1 MNETVERDSTFV
13 IRGYELRSAI
23 IFVVAFIGVIC
34 NSFVALFTRRMKT
47 MNNPFGW
54 LTSSQATAEIVQ
66 CSVFAFYYAP
76 MVFFDISFMK
86 HHSNIIGS
94 VLLIFYDICIFSH
107 LVIAANRLCAICFP
121 LKYDVYF
128 SRRNTNIMIAV
139 IWIISFIVPLSFHGR
154 WECNLVYVDEVWA
167 FSFRND
173 KDCGL
178 ISWYAD
184 FSQDLSVAVLI
195 AIMDTVTI
203 VKVRLTAKEIASHSR
218 SVASKRKSDINFL
231 RQAVAQGV
239 VYATELFTY
248 FFIAWYV
255 TNKWLFWFC
264 TTMAWVL
271 VHTTDG
277 IVILSFNKEFRRLL
291 IAPIQQSSRVHA
303 SNSHNQQP
311 GHLNVN
317 SNSVR
322 QKI

>member
-1 MNETVERDSTFV
+1 
-13 IRGYELRSAI
+13 
-23 IFVVAFIGVIC
+23 
-34 NSFVALFTRRMKT
+34 
-47 MNNPFGW
+47 
-54 LTSSQATAEIVQ
+54 
-66 CSVFAFYYAP
+66 
-76 MVFFDISFMK
+76 MK
-86 HHSNIIGS
+86 HNK
-94 VLLIFYDICIFSH
+94 FS
-107 LVIAANRLCAICFP
+107 
-121 LKYDVYF
+121 
-128 SRRNTNIMIAV
+128 
-139 IWIISFIVPLSFHGR
+139 G
-154 WECNLVYVDEVWA
+154 ECNLVYVDEVWA

-203 VKVRLTAKEIASHSR
+203 VKVRLTAKEVIHRLVSLSIARCSDKRRRYPSH
-218 SVASKRKSDINFL
+218 VAQI
-231 RQAVAQGV
+231 QAVAQGV

-291 IAPIQQSSRVHA
+291 IAPIQQSSRECFYIATWVWH
-303 SNSHNQQP
+303 
-311 GHLNVN
+311 
-317 SNSVR
+317 
-322 QKI
+322 I